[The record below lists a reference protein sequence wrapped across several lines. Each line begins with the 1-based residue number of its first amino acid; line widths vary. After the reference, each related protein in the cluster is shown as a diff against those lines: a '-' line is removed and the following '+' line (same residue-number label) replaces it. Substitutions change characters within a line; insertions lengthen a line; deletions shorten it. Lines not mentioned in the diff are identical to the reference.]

1 MGVVTW
7 LCRVIHTSISTKA
20 TEELRGL
27 KFSCWSCSR
36 LKALPTIQLLSQQQH
51 KAQEHGGSV
60 GSKRHIWIRR
70 VNRFA
75 ATPKPGPSHPL
86 PHWILA
92 NHHKEGKW
100 FLQREEKKTPYW
112 RKNLLMPYWKT
123 TPQGPVSIWLLQLAG
138 PNLCANLTGPLKVV
152 FN

>member
-92 NHHKEGKW
+92 HHHKEGKW
-100 FLQREEKKTPYW
+100 FLQREEK
-112 RKNLLMPYWKT
+112 NLLIEGKT
-123 TPQGPVSIWLLQLAG
+123 SLCLIEKPHRKVLSPSDFYSSLVPTYVQTWL
-138 PNLCANLTGPLKVV
+138 VH
-152 FN
+152 